1 VSESGVFPMA
11 GAEIAGSGWPETSEA
26 DVKIADK
33 REVETLRVIAIDDKQ
48 REGYSHEIF
57 RRAEKRN

>member
-1 VSESGVFPMA
+1 MA